1 MDFRKPKQSSRNYK
15 KYREE
20 NAAKKRGCVFC
31 KINEEKSSIIDEF
44 KWFRIIKNIFPYDV
58 WDGYE
63 VSDHLMIVPK
73 QHTETI
79 GDFSKE
85 ELQEYVNILAK
96 YEKMGYSIYARAPQN
111 KRKTVSHEHTHL
123 IMLNYDKPVEWLF
136 NVKSKILWYK

>member
-1 MDFRKPKQSSRNYK
+1 M
-15 KYREE
+15 
-20 NAAKKRGCVFC
+20 VT
-31 KINEEKSSIIDEF
+31 
-44 KWFRIIKNIFPYDV
+44 KWSPFGHRADGHRFSKGRVHARRIIKNIFPYDV

-111 KRKTVSHEHTHL
+111 KRKTVPHEHTHL
-123 IMLNYDKPVEWLF
+123 IMLNYDKPVKWLF